1 MNIVDI
7 YLNLSQSTLCFG
19 KVYVQKKTMFR
30 RVVVYGVTDML
41 LLNFSRGF
49 VITISVY
56 VCARA
61 RGSRCRVFCG
71 VKYVQ

>member
-7 YLNLSQSTLCFG
+7 YLNLSQSTLCFQ

-30 RVVVYGVTDML
+30 RVAVYGVTDML
-41 LLNFSRGF
+41 LLQLRLCYHFQC
-49 VITISVY
+49 VC
-56 VCARA
+56 VCAQV
-61 RGSRCRVFCG
+61 GSRCRVFCG